1 MRRHTL
7 RTSAV
12 SGRLAEREDP
22 QHFQAARKYT
32 RMRSVASQS
41 DVANLPKA
49 SPRRI
54 KPSLF
59 NLADRRQN
67 PSPVSFGV
75 QAASLLR
82 GYKGR

>member
-1 MRRHTL
+1 MRL
-7 RTSAV
+7 RV
-12 SGRLAEREDP
+12 PVILKEW
-22 QHFQAARKYT
+22 
-32 RMRSVASQS
+32 
-41 DVANLPKA
+41 DVAWTHDARWRWATPSPSKENETPGTGDLEGRS

-59 NLADRRQN
+59 SLADRRQN